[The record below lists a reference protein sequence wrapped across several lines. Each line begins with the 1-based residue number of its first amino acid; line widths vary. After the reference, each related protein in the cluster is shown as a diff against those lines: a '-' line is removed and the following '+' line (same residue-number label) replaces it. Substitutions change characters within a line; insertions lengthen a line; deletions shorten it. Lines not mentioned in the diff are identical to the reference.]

1 MGISGGG
8 QPNIPGPTLAGF
20 GKGRF
25 GPSGRGA
32 AVHRYDG
39 SGWREVAR
47 YPTTHEAEAAIDVA
61 VGDGAAPGTLRVVAI
76 GPTIGVR
83 VAMAVGVAIVVVVAA
98 FVVYVVFG

>member
-61 VGDGAAPGTLRVVAI
+61 VGDGAAPGTLRV
-76 GPTIGVR
+76 G